1 MNASSDRVFYYHA
14 DASPIGGYLT
24 HPFEKILPTKSSV
37 SLSQAGGHSNSR
49 EEKFQLDDLIRTGA
63 HYSQVSGS
71 VEEQTGNWTTL
82 VTSVVEDLNVL
93 QVVTAD
99 RIVSQLT
106 IEHSSE
112 PGKYYPKIAFTGS
125 QYENLRINGK
135 DVIPAINLD
144 LLSAP
149 EADREVR
156 SVMEGDML
164 PVEAAPNRIE
174 FPDMPW
180 TSVTPFVSRAI
191 AQSQNILNAEGAPE
205 WLKSRFRWVPSGEER
220 GKRGYILA
228 SLVNGVHGAAPGSSF
243 GHVVH
248 IPSFGNIFLGE
259 LIVTPVAFHLNMLR
273 VEMGCAAAGNVCFG
287 SSRGNGSPMP

>member
-24 HPFEKILPTKSSV
+24 HPFEKVLPTNSSV

-49 EEKFQLDDLIRTGA
+49 VENFHLDDLIRTGA
-63 HYSQVSGS
+63 HYSQVTGS
-71 VEEQTGNWTTL
+71 VEKQTGNWTTL

-106 IEHSSE
+106 IEHSSK
-112 PGKYYPKIAFTGS
+112 PGQYYPKIAFTGS

-135 DVIPAINLD
+135 DVVPAVNLD

-149 EADREVR
+149 EPDGDVR
-156 SVMEGDML
+156 SVIQDDML
-164 PVEAAPNRIE
+164 PVEAASSRIE

-180 TSVTPFVSRAI
+180 TNVSPFVSRAV

-205 WLKSRFRWVPSGEER
+205 WLKSRFQWVPLSEER
-220 GKRGYILA
+220 AKRGYILA
-228 SLVNGVHGAAPGSSF
+228 SLVNGVHGVAPGSSF

-259 LIVTPVAFHLNMLR
+259 LIVTPVAFHATMLR
-273 VEMGCAAAGNVCFG
+273 VEMGCAATGNVSFG
-287 SSRGNGSPMP
+287 TTHGNGSPMP